1 MFFDLHSFCSLRN
14 FFEYFNLL
22 YAGWDAIVKTASIQ
36 ENGDKCGEKLGE
48 LQLIALDA
56 KKKLALR
63 SAALIKIHCCINF
76 KSYKNFENFSCSKA
90 KQKN

>member
-36 ENGDKCGEKLGE
+36 KNGDKCGEKLGE
-48 LQLIALDA
+48 LQFIALDA
-56 KKKLALR
+56 K
-63 SAALIKIHCCINF
+63 
-76 KSYKNFENFSCSKA
+76 
-90 KQKN
+90 